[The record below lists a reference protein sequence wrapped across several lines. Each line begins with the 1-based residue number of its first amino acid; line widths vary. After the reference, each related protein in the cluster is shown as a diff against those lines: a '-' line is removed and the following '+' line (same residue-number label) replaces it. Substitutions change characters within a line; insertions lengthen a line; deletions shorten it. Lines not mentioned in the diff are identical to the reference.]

1 MNYRH
6 PELQDR
12 LAAEF
17 VLGGLRAGARQR
29 FINLMRDDAG
39 LRRAVME
46 WEDRLLPLAMALP
59 PETPPAHV
67 WQAIAARIAAAPK
80 SAPNSAATRAPSA
93 PRGLSWWRALSAGLA
108 TAVVVLAFLMLKPA
122 PAPTEVR
129 TVAVLSGEKAPGA
142 MVVNTLP
149 DNRLAVQPMQ
159 DLVALADGRAL
170 ELWSITPGQ
179 APRSLGLVQ
188 PGQTTVLA
196 PSLLPQQGDTVAITL
211 EPAGGAPGGIPT
223 GPVVL
228 SGKVI

>member
-12 LAAEF
+12 LAADY

-29 FINLMRDDAG
+29 FITLMRDDAG
-39 LRRAVME
+39 LRRAVAE
-46 WEDRLLPLAMALP
+46 WEDRLLPLALALP

-67 WQAIAARIAAAPK
+67 WKAIAARIAPAPAAARTL
-80 SAPNSAATRAPSA
+80 APPRA
-93 PRGLSWWRALSAGLA
+93 LSWWRAVSAGLA
-108 TAVVVLAFLMLKPA
+108 TAVVVLAFLMLKP
-122 PAPTEVR
+122 PTEPVQVR
-129 TVAVLSGEKAPGA
+129 TVAVLSNDKVPGA

-170 ELWSITPGQ
+170 ELWAISPGQ
-179 APRSLGLVQ
+179 APRSLGVVL

-196 PSLLPQQGDTVAITL
+196 PSQLPQQGDTVAITL
-211 EPAGGAPGGIPT
+211 EPDGGAPNGIPT

-228 SGKVI
+228 SGKII

>member
-12 LAAEF
+12 LAAEY
-17 VLGGLRAGARQR
+17 VLGGLRAGARLR
-29 FINLMRDDAG
+29 FIKLMRDDAG
-39 LRRAVME
+39 LRRAVAE
-46 WEDRLLPLAMALP
+46 WEDRLLPLALALP

-67 WQAIAARIAAAPK
+67 WRAIAARIAP
-80 SAPNSAATRAPSA
+80 AATAARTPVP
-93 PRGLSWWRALSAGLA
+93 PRGLTWWRALSAGLA
-108 TAVVVLAFLMLKPA
+108 TAVVVLAFLMLKP
-122 PAPTEVR
+122 PVEPVEVR
-129 TVAVLSGEKAPGA
+129 TVAVLSNDKTPGA

-149 DNRLAVQPMQ
+149 DNRLSVQPMQ

-170 ELWSITPGQ
+170 ELWSISPGQ
-179 APRSLGLVQ
+179 APRSLGVVL
-188 PGQTTVLA
+188 PGQTTILA

-211 EPAGGAPGGIPT
+211 EPEGGAPNGIPT

>member
-12 LAAEF
+12 LAAEY

-29 FINLMRDDAG
+29 FITLMRDDAG
-39 LRRAVME
+39 LRRAVTE
-46 WEDRLLPLAMALP
+46 WEDRLLPLALALP

-67 WQAIAARIAAAPK
+67 WKAIAARIAPAAP
-80 SAPNSAATRAPSA
+80 AARAPSSS
-93 PRGLSWWRALSAGLA
+93 RGLSWWRAVSAGLA

-122 PAPTEVR
+122 PTPVEVR
-129 TVAVLSGEKAPGA
+129 TVAVLSGDKAPGA

-179 APRSLGLVQ
+179 APRSLGLVL

>member
-12 LAAEF
+12 LAADY

-29 FINLMRDDAG
+29 FIKLMRDDAG
-39 LRRAVME
+39 LRRAVAE
-46 WEDRLLPLAMALP
+46 WEDRLLPLALALP

-67 WQAIAARIAAAPK
+67 WQAIAARIAPAPT
-80 SAPNSAATRAPSA
+80 ATRTLAP
-93 PRGLSWWRALSAGLA
+93 PRALSWWRAVSAGLA
-108 TAVVVLAFLMLKPA
+108 TAVVVLAFLMLKP
-122 PAPTEVR
+122 PTEPVQVR
-129 TVAVLSGEKAPGA
+129 TVAVLSNDKVPGA

-170 ELWSITPGQ
+170 ELWAISPGQ
-179 APRSLGLVQ
+179 APRSLGVVL

-196 PSLLPQQGDTVAITL
+196 PSQLPQQGDTVAITL
-211 EPAGGAPGGIPT
+211 EPEGGAPNGIPT